1 MPALENARYE
11 SFCAYVVAGN
21 SYAVAYVLAGY
32 KENDGNARSLAAR
45 PQVIARVTEMKRI
58 ASLRSDVSAGRV
70 LAEYACLAFSDISQV
85 LEGKGKHMTVRD
97 LATLPASVRAAV
109 ASVTIGKD
117 GATTVKMHSKA
128 AALDALAKHLSL
140 WRDNVDVNVNVSLAD
155 LVNGSYE
162 LERGEPRARLVAPAA
177 IEGEA
182 VDVTLPDT
190 LHPPA
195 TLQDTLQPKGSDN
208 GTAEV

>member
-1 MPALENARYE
+1 
-11 SFCAYVVAGN
+11 
-21 SYAVAYVLAGY
+21 
-32 KENDGNARSLAAR
+32 
-45 PQVIARVTEMKRI
+45 
-58 ASLRSDVSAGRV
+58 
-70 LAEYACLAFSDISQV
+70 
-85 LEGKGKHMTVRD
+85 
-97 LATLPASVRAAV
+97 
-109 ASVTIGKD
+109 
-117 GATTVKMHSKA
+117 MHSKA

-182 VDVTLPDT
+182 VDLS
-190 LHPPA
+190 A
-195 TLQDTLQPKGSDN
+195 EQPMSAEHSAEQGESSN